1 MQQLTDSQRT
11 YLTEGSLL
19 PQDEDTQ
26 LCLSLINAP
35 TSTGNL
41 VLPGASAESTAVLVE
56 KLKHNFLHNN
66 IFFDGRIFHK

>member
-1 MQQLTDSQRT
+1 MQQSPNLQHSSIAT
-11 YLTEGSLL
+11 GSLL
-19 PQDEDTQ
+19 PQDDDTQ

-41 VLPGASAESTAVLVE
+41 VLPGVSADSTSVLVE

-66 IFFDGRIFHK
+66 AFFAGKVFHK